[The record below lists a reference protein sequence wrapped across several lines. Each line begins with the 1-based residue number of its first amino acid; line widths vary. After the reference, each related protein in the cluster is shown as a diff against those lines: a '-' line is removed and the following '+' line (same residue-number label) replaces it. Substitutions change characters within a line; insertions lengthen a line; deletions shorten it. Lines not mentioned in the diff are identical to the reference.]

1 MTCYQKIS
9 CPQCG
14 GTDIIKAGK
23 GSKGTQRYY
32 CKKVDCSMKTFMLE
46 YQHKAYAFGIKK
58 QIIDMAINAS
68 GIRDTAR
75 VLGINKNTVI
85 STLKKKNAILSK

>member
-1 MTCYQKIS
+1 
-9 CPQCG
+9 
-14 GTDIIKAGK
+14 
-23 GSKGTQRYY
+23 
-32 CKKVDCSMKTFMLE
+32 MLQ
-46 YQHKAYAFGIKK
+46 YHHKAYAFGVKK

-85 STLKKKNAILSK
+85 STLKKKKVILSA

>member
-14 GTDIIKAGK
+14 STEIIKAGK
-23 GSKGTQRYY
+23 STRGTQRYF
-32 CKKVDCSMKTFMLE
+32 CKEARCSIKTFMLQ
-46 YQHKAYAFGIKK
+46 YHHKAYAFGIKK

-75 VLGINKNTVI
+75 VLGITQPLCTA
-85 STLKKKNAILSK
+85 SA

>member
-1 MTCYQKIS
+1 MTCYQIIH
-9 CPQCG
+9 CPKCG
-14 GTDIIKAGK
+14 STEIIKAGK
-23 GSKGTQRYY
+23 STRGTQRYR
-32 CKKVDCSMKTFMLE
+32 CKNKDCSMKTFMLE
-46 YQHKAYAFGIKK
+46 YHHKAYEYGIKK

-85 STLKKKNAILSK
+85 STLKKKKAI